1 MSFLGPR
8 KCPNCGLPVSSDVL
22 VCHYCRVTVPRSSI
36 WDSGSWL
43 IGAAIVFLLVSIFG
57 SENLLGGRVAETL
70 QGFRCFIPG
79 RSN

>member
-36 WDSGSWL
+36 WDCGSWI
-43 IGAAIVFLLVSIFG
+43 IGAALVFVLVSTFGPDNLFG
-57 SENLLGGRVAETL
+57 SRVAETL
-70 QGFRCFIPG
+70 QGFIPG
-79 RSN
+79 RGN

>member
-36 WDSGSWL
+36 WDCGSWL
-43 IGAAIVFLLVSIFG
+43 IGAALVFLLVSIFG
-57 SENLLGGRVAETL
+57 SDNLFGSRIAETL
-70 QGFRCFIPG
+70 QGIQGFIPG